1 MVNDVQRTPFK
12 LINLI
17 PLIDNVDENLI
28 IFQKNLIDIDSEIEL
43 LTEDIAEREANQ
55 HEKYIYFIEVFL
67 AKEFIYDWVN
77 SLNYVPTN
85 EEIANRL
92 LEYVVNDA

>member
-1 MVNDVQRTPFK
+1 MANDVQRTPFK

-17 PLIDNVDENLI
+17 PLIDSIDEDLI
-28 IFQKNLIDIDSEIEL
+28 IFQKDSINIDSEIEL
-43 LTEDIAEREANQ
+43 LTEDIAKSEANQ

-67 AKEFIYDWVN
+67 AKEFIHDWVN

>member
-1 MVNDVQRTPFK
+1 MAVNPIMK
-12 LINLI
+12 LIDLI
-17 PLIDNVDENLI
+17 TLIDSVDEDLI
-28 IFQKNLIDIDSEIEL
+28 IFQKDSIDIDSETEL
-43 LTEDIAEREANQ
+43 LTENIAKSVVNQ

-92 LEYVVNDA
+92 LEYVLNDA